1 MLIDKLPF
9 PPPIPQ
15 TGTRCMRMPSPPQYR
30 GCADVRDEAD
40 NRVDTTASVDWSA
53 LGAAGTRGDTSR
65 GPLASVE
72 KALEQLRAGRFVLVV
87 DDEDRE
93 NEGDLI
99 IAAELMTVESM
110 AFMIRHTSGLI
121 CVGMTSERLDELALP
136 QMVERGDDPRGTAF
150 AVSVDLK
157 AGTTT
162 GISAADRSRTAR
174 ALADPSTRATDFS
187 RPGHLFP
194 LRARPGGVLKRAG
207 HTEAAVDLCRMAGL
221 RPAGVLAEVTNDDG
235 TMSSRAQLDRFA
247 DEHELVLISVAD
259 IVRSR
264 HRTESLIRRTAMG
277 RVPTAAGEFSA
288 ITYQSVL
295 DDVEH
300 VALVMG
306 DVGSGGDVLVRVHSE
321 CLTGDVF
328 GSRRCDCGAQLSRAL
343 TEIAVTGR
351 GVVVYLRGQEGR
363 GIGLSHKLRAYQ
375 LQDAGLDTVDANLA
389 LGLPVDTREYGIG
402 AQILRDLGVTR
413 LSLMTNNPAKH
424 QGLQGYGLTIVSR
437 IPILITPNGD
447 NLAYL
452 RAKQNRLN
460 HDLEIESST

>member
-1 MLIDKLPF
+1 
-9 PPPIPQ
+9 
-15 TGTRCMRMPSPPQYR
+15 MPSLPQYHD
-30 GCADVRDEAD
+30 CAPVRDEAHD
-40 NRVDTTASVDWSA
+40 PADTTASVDWSA
-53 LGAAGTRGDTSR
+53 LGPAGPGNDSPR
-65 GPLASVE
+65 GPLVGID
-72 KALEQLRAGRFVLVV
+72 KALEQLRAGGFVLVV

-99 IAAELMTVESM
+99 IAAEHMTVDSM

-121 CVGMTSERLDELALP
+121 CVGMTGERLDELALP

-162 GISAADRSRTAR
+162 GISAADRARTAR
-174 ALADPSTRATDFS
+174 ALADPSTHAADFS

-247 DEHELVLISVAD
+247 QEHELVLITVAD
-259 IVRSR
+259 IVRTR
-264 HRTESLIRRTAMG
+264 HRTESLIRRTATG
-277 RVPTAAGEFSA
+277 RVPTDAGEFTA
-288 ITYQSVL
+288 VTYQSIL

-306 DVGSGGDVLVRVHSE
+306 DVGSGDDVLVRVHSE

-343 TEIAVTGR
+343 TEIGRVGR

-424 QGLQGYGLTIVSR
+424 QGLQGYGLTIVDR
-437 IPILITPNGD
+437 VPILITPNGE

-452 RAKQNRLN
+452 RAKQQRLN
-460 HDLEIESST
+460 HDLEIESSP